1 MELISTPENP
11 VPRGADCTR
20 VVTSDG
26 YHLRAMS
33 VRVSNAKGTVV
44 ILGGRADFMERY
56 FETARD
62 LMAKGYCVASV
73 DLRGQ
78 GGSQRLTEKRLR
90 GHVGSFEEY
99 DEDIRAFM
107 TQVVLP
113 DCPPPYYVLAHST
126 GGNIILRLI
135 RTRNWFKKCVLIA
148 PLIDLNYGAWPVPVV
163 RLLTGIA
170 MTLRLGWVYLPGKR
184 QAPLGRKDFE
194 GNPLTQDQRR
204 WNRDSGVLEK
214 APQLGSGGPT
224 YGWLS
229 AALKSI
235 ATVRGMKSAKG
246 LKCPVLIVAAGLDT
260 VVDNDAIRRF
270 SERVAGVSII
280 TIREALHEILLEKD
294 EIRQQ
299 FLAAFDVFVAEDA

>member
-1 MELISTPENP
+1 MELVSTPENP
-11 VPRGADCTR
+11 APQGAECTR
-20 VVTSDG
+20 VVTNDG

-44 ILGGRADFMERY
+44 ILGGRADFIERY

-62 LMAKGYCVASV
+62 LMGRGFCVASV

-90 GHVGSFEEY
+90 GHVDQYEEY

-126 GGNIILRLI
+126 GGNIVLRLI
-135 RTRNWFKKCVLIA
+135 RTRNWFKKCVLVA
-148 PLIDLNYGAWPVPVV
+148 PLIDLNYGGWPGLVV
-163 RLLTGIA
+163 RFLTSAA
-170 MTLRLGWVYLPGKR
+170 MILRLGWVYLPGRR
-184 QAPLGRKDFE
+184 QTPLGRNDFV

-204 WNRDSGVLEK
+204 WNRDSGVLEA
-214 APQLGSGGPT
+214 APTLATGGPT

-229 AALKSI
+229 ATLKSI
-235 ATVRGMKSAKG
+235 DTLRGMKSAKG
-246 LKCPVLIVAAGLDT
+246 LKCPVLIVAAGLDSI
-260 VVDNDAIRRF
+260 VDNEAIQRF
-270 SERVAGVSII
+270 SERVAGVSVI
-280 TIREALHEILLEKD
+280 TIREALHEILLERD

-299 FLAAFDVFVAEDA
+299 LLAAFDVFVGEGA

>member
-1 MELISTPENP
+1 MDLISTPENP
-11 VPRGADCTR
+11 APRGADCTR

-62 LMAKGYCVASV
+62 LMGRGFCVASV
-73 DLRGQ
+73 DFRGQ

-90 GHVGSFEEY
+90 GHVNHFEEY
-99 DEDIRAFM
+99 DEDVRAFM

-135 RTRNWFKKCVLIA
+135 RTRTWFKKCVLVA
-148 PLIDLNYGAWPVPVV
+148 PLIDFNYGAWPIPVV
-163 RLLTGIA
+163 RLLTFLA
-170 MTLRLGWVYLPGKR
+170 MTLRLGWVYLPGRR
-184 QAPLGRKDFE
+184 QTPLGRKDFV
-194 GNPLTQDQRR
+194 GNPLTRDQRR
-204 WNRDSGVLEK
+204 WNRDSAVLEA
-214 APQLGSGGPT
+214 APALATGGPT

-229 AALKSI
+229 AALNSNS
-235 ATVRGMKSAKG
+235 TLRGMKSAKG
-246 LKCPVLIVAAGLDT
+246 LRCPVLIVAAGLDS
-260 VVDNDAIRRF
+260 VVDNEAIRRF

-280 TIREALHEILLEKD
+280 TIRDALHEILLERD

-299 FLAAFDVFVAEDA
+299 LLAAFDVFVGEEA

>member
-1 MELISTPENP
+1 
-11 VPRGADCTR
+11 
-20 VVTSDG
+20 
-26 YHLRAMS
+26 
-33 VRVSNAKGTVV
+33 
-44 ILGGRADFMERY
+44 
-56 FETARD
+56 
-62 LMAKGYCVASV
+62 VASV

-78 GGSQRLTEKRLR
+78 GGSQRLSEKRLR
-90 GHVGSFEEY
+90 GYVNDFEEY

-163 RLLTGIA
+163 RLLTSLA
-170 MTLRLGWVYLPGKR
+170 MTLRLGWVYLPGR
-184 QAPLGRKDFE
+184 RRTPLGRMDFA
-194 GNPLTQDQRR
+194 GNPLTQDERR
-204 WNRDSGVLEK
+204 WNRDSAVLEA

-224 YGWLS
+224 YGWMS

-235 ATVRGMKSAKG
+235 STLRGMKSTKG
-246 LKCPVLIVAAGLDT
+246 LKCPVLVVVAGLDK
-260 VVDNDAIRRF
+260 VVDNDAIRQF
-270 SERVAGVSII
+270 SERVAGVSMI
-280 TIREALHEILLEKD
+280 TVREAYHEILLERD

-299 FLAAFDVFVAEDA
+299 FLAAFDVFVADET

>member
-11 VPRGADCTR
+11 APQGAECTR
-20 VVTSDG
+20 VVTNDG

-33 VRVSNAKGTVV
+33 VRVSNARGTVV
-44 ILGGRADFMERY
+44 ILGGRADFIERY
-56 FETARD
+56 FETTRD
-62 LMAKGYCVASV
+62 LMGRGFCVASV

-78 GGSQRLTEKRLR
+78 GGSQRLSEKRLR
-90 GHVGSFEEY
+90 GHVDEYEEY

-148 PLIDLNYGAWPVPVV
+148 PLIDLNYGAWPVPIV

-184 QAPLGRKDFE
+184 QAPLGRKDFVQRFADRDE
-194 GNPLTQDQRR
+194 RDPRYPLAKPLGGFVVHDAVQPCGHNQDRTFQAFCTLHATQGGN
-204 WNRDSGVLEK
+204 
-214 APQLGSGGPT
+214 
-224 YGWLS
+224 
-229 AALKSI
+229 
-235 ATVRGMKSAKG
+235 
-246 LKCPVLIVAAGLDT
+246 
-260 VVDNDAIRRF
+260 
-270 SERVAGVSII
+270 
-280 TIREALHEILLEKD
+280 
-294 EIRQQ
+294 
-299 FLAAFDVFVAEDA
+299 

>member
-44 ILGGRADFMERY
+44 ILGGRADFIERY
-56 FETARD
+56 FETTRD
-62 LMAKGYCVASV
+62 LMARSFCVASV

-78 GGSQRLTEKRLR
+78 GGSQRLTEKRMR
-90 GHVGSFEEY
+90 GHVDHFEEY

-135 RTRNWFKKCVLIA
+135 RTRNWFKKCVLVA
-148 PLIDLNYGAWPVPVV
+148 PLIDLNYGGWPVPVV
-163 RLLTGIA
+163 RLLTSLA
-170 MTLRLGWVYLPGKR
+170 MTLRLGWVYLPGRRKT
-184 QAPLGRKDFE
+184 PFGRNDFV

-204 WNRDSGVLEK
+204 WNRDSAVLET
-214 APQLGSGGPT
+214 APTLATGGPT

-229 AALKSI
+229 ATLKSI
-235 ATVRGMKSAKG
+235 AILRGMKSSKG
-246 LKCPVLIVAAGLDT
+246 LKCPVLIVAAGLDS
-260 VVDNDAIRRF
+260 VVDNEAIRKF
-270 SERVAGVSII
+270 CERVAGVSLI
-280 TIREALHEILLEKD
+280 TIREALHEILLERD

-299 FLAAFDVFVAEDA
+299 LLAAFDVFVAEET

>member
-11 VPRGADCTR
+11 VPRGAECTR
-20 VVTSDG
+20 VVTNDG

-33 VRVSNAKGTVV
+33 VRVGNARGTVV

-62 LMAKGYCVASV
+62 LMEKGYCVASV

-90 GHVGSFEEY
+90 GHVGGFEEY

-135 RTRNWFKKCVLIA
+135 RTRNWFRKCVLIA
-148 PLIDLNYGAWPVPVV
+148 PLVDLNYGVWPIPLVH
-163 RLLTGIA
+163 LLTSIA

-184 QAPLGRKDFE
+184 QAPLGRKDFT

-204 WNRDSGVLEK
+204 WNRDVPCWKKPAAWLWRANLWLAFGRPQVDCHAAQNEKRERPEMSG
-214 APQLGSGGPT
+214 PDRGRWPRQRGG
-224 YGWLS
+224 
-229 AALKSI
+229 
-235 ATVRGMKSAKG
+235 
-246 LKCPVLIVAAGLDT
+246 
-260 VVDNDAIRRF
+260 
-270 SERVAGVSII
+270 
-280 TIREALHEILLEKD
+280 
-294 EIRQQ
+294 Q
-299 FLAAFDVFVAEDA
+299 

>member
-1 MELISTPENP
+1 MELIATPENP
-11 VPRGADCTR
+11 VPQDADCTR

-44 ILGGRADFMERY
+44 ILGGRADFIERY

-62 LMAKGYCVASV
+62 LMGRGFCVASV

-90 GHVGSFEEY
+90 GHVNHFEEY

-113 DCPPPYYVLAHST
+113 DCPPPYYVVAHST

-135 RTRNWFKKCVLIA
+135 RTRNWFKKCVLVA
-148 PLIDLNYGAWPVPVV
+148 PLIDLNYGAWPVPIV
-163 RLLTGIA
+163 RLLTSLA
-170 MTLRLGWVYLPGKR
+170 MTLRLGWVYLPGRR
-184 QAPLGRKDFE
+184 QTPLGRNDFV
-194 GNPLTQDQRR
+194 GNPLTHDQRR
-204 WNRDSGVLEK
+204 WNRDSAVLET
-214 APQLGSGGPT
+214 APKLATDGPT

-229 AALKSI
+229 ATLKSI
-235 ATVRGMKSAKG
+235 ATLRGMKSSKG
-246 LKCPVLIVAAGLDT
+246 LKCPVLIVAAGLDS
-260 VVDNDAIRRF
+260 VVDNEATRKF
-270 SERVAGVSII
+270 SQRVAGVSVIF
-280 TIREALHEILLEKD
+280 IRDALHEILLERD
-294 EIRQQ
+294 EVRQQ
-299 FLAAFDVFVAEDA
+299 FLAAFDAFVEEGA

>member
-11 VPRGADCTR
+11 VPQGADCTR

-44 ILGGRADFMERY
+44 ILGGRADFIERY

-62 LMAKGYCVASV
+62 LMGRGFCVASV

-90 GHVGSFEEY
+90 GHVNHFEEY

-113 DCPPPYYVLAHST
+113 DCPPPYYVVAHST

-135 RTRNWFKKCVLIA
+135 RTRNWFKKCVLVA
-148 PLIDLNYGAWPVPVV
+148 PLIDLNYGAWPVPIV
-163 RLLTGIA
+163 RLLTSLA
-170 MTLRLGWVYLPGKR
+170 MTLRLHWVYLPGRR
-184 QAPLGRKDFE
+184 QTPLGRNDFV

-204 WNRDSGVLEK
+204 WNRDSAVLET
-214 APQLGSGGPT
+214 APKLATDGPT

-229 AALKSI
+229 ATLKSI
-235 ATVRGMKSAKG
+235 ATLRGMKSSKG
-246 LKCPVLIVAAGLDT
+246 LKCPVLIVAAGLDS
-260 VVDNDAIRRF
+260 VVDNEATRKF
-270 SERVAGVSII
+270 SQRVAGVSVIF
-280 TIREALHEILLEKD
+280 IRDALHEILLERD
-294 EIRQQ
+294 EVRQQ
-299 FLAAFDVFVAEDA
+299 FLAAFDAFVEEGA